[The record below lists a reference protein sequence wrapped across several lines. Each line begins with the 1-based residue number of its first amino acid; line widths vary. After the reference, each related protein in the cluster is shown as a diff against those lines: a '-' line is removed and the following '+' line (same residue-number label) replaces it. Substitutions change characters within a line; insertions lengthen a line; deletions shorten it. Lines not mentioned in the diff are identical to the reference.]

1 MSSTHGQPESDEAW
15 LLESFDRYSTSRDP
29 ALRDEIAE
37 HTSWLATRG
46 ARRFADRGEPF
57 DDLVQVARIGLLN
70 AIDRFDPDHGV
81 PFGAYAT
88 PTIMG
93 ELRRYFRDHTWGVH
107 VSRRAKDLRPAVNA
121 ATETLSKE
129 LQRSPRISEIADRM
143 KIPEEAVIEAL
154 EANNAYRARPLD
166 QSGKSTPMVDSNLE
180 AVLNREVIAGLLDS
194 LRPRQRQILHLRFF
208 EELSQAQIADQIGTS
223 QVHVGRLI
231 ASSLAELR
239 SHLREDPPRAV

>member
-1 MSSTHGQPESDEAW
+1 MQSHTEGDELW
-15 LLESFDRYSTSRDP
+15 LQESFDRYFGNRDR

-37 HTSWLATRG
+37 RTSWLATRG
-46 ARRFADRGEPF
+46 ARRFADCGEPF

-70 AIDRFDPDHGV
+70 AIDRFDPAQGV

-121 ATETLSKE
+121 TSETLSKE
-129 LQRSPRISEIADRM
+129 LQRSPLISEIADRM
-143 KIPEEAVIEAL
+143 KVPEEAVIEAL
-154 EANNAYRARPLD
+154 EANNAYRAHALD
-166 QSGKSTPMVDSNLE
+166 QSGRNTPAVESNLE
-180 AVLNREVIAGLLDS
+180 EVLNREVIAGLLDR
-194 LRPRQRQILHLRFF
+194 LRPRQRQILYLRFF
-208 EELSQAQIADQIGTS
+208 EELSQAQIADKIGTS

-231 ASSLAELR
+231 TSSLAQLR
-239 SHLREDPPRAV
+239 EHLREAPPTP

>member
-1 MSSTHGQPESDEAW
+1 MNPTRHHADGDEEW
-15 LLESFDRYSTSRDP
+15 LLESLQQYWTYREQ

-37 HTSWLATRG
+37 RTSWLATRG
-46 ARRFADRGEPF
+46 ARRFADCGEPF

-70 AIDRFDPDHGV
+70 AIDRFDPFQGV

-121 ATETLSKE
+121 TSEALAKE
-129 LQRSPRISEIADRM
+129 LQRSPRVSEIAERM
-143 KIPEEAVIEAL
+143 KVPEEAVIEAL
-154 EANNAYRARPLD
+154 EANSAYRPQALD
-166 QSGKSTPMVDSNLE
+166 LSGRTSPSVE
-180 AVLNREVIAGLLDS
+180 ADIESVLNREVIVRLLDT
-194 LRPRQRQILHLRFF
+194 LRPRERQILYLRFF
-208 EELSQAQIADQIGTS
+208 EELSQAQVAERIGTS

-231 ASSLAELR
+231 ASSLAQ
-239 SHLREDPPRAV
+239 LRERLAEEPPV